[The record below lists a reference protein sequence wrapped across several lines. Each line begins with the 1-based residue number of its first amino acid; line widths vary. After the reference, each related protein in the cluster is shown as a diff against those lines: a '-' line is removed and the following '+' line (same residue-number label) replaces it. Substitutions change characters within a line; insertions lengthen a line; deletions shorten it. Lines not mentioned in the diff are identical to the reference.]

1 MSGVDGLV
9 KATAATTAGI
19 AVVQGLASSGPASGI
34 TAATGSAGGITG
46 FFSSLFTGT
55 GKTKLPVPNP
65 LLNFASYTYEIGLG
79 VITNAQMN
87 NPDLYMKGNQ
97 IPLILK
103 DASASPQNRVKTPY
117 GTFEFYI
124 DHLEINSLPVL
135 QKNAIS
141 NVTNITFKVIE
152 PYSMG
157 MFMVALQ
164 AAAGRAKHKNWIQAP
179 FILTIDFRGNKES
192 GAMSNIPNTSRKIPI
207 KLTNADMTVTEQGCV
222 YSCSAIPWNAQ
233 AHSTADAGL
242 KTTISITGK
251 TVQEIL
257 QTGENSLQS
266 ILNKKLREQADQGI
280 VKVPDEVLI
289 LFPDRIESAKAPAAN
304 DIAEGKSAA
313 TAGTTA
319 DDIGKTIGVT
329 RDQKNK
335 TLVQSDAS
343 CNSLGKA
350 TLGFSEIR
358 SGDAAAGKE
367 KDVWKESAGVYTR
380 GNLVIDPKSNEMRF
394 TQNMDIFNVINQ
406 VMMISDY
413 SKQALSAAGLKDD
426 GHRQLWTIDA
436 QVFNISSDENLAF
449 TGMYP
454 RLIVYRVLPYLAHS
468 SAIAPMTQKPHGQE
482 KLEKQVVKVYNYI
495 YTGKNV
501 DILNFNIK
509 FNAGFVGKMGQA
521 KLSQTQD
528 VQTATKESGAAR
540 ENKEKQDVQ
549 PVGEGQTT
557 PATGNFLTRAMRAFE
572 KWTGSDMYGGGGP
585 ENLDTRVMRSFWDA
599 VTSQAE
605 MVKMDMEILGDPY
618 YIIQSGMGTYSAK
631 PDSQNLNNDGTM
643 AHQNGQVFVIVNF
656 RTPIDV
662 NLSTGLYDFGKSAKT
677 GPVSMWT
684 GLYRITQIHNKF
696 IGGIFTQQ
704 LEGIR
709 LPNTELPKKYQAT
722 AQTVYGADKPAP
734 PEKSPAPKT

>member
-9 KATAATTAGI
+9 KAAAATTAGI
-19 AVVQGLASSGPASGI
+19 SAVQSLTSSGPASGI
-34 TAATGSAGGITG
+34 TAAASAGGGITG
-46 FFSSLFTGT
+46 FFSALFTGA

-65 LLNFASYTYEIGLG
+65 LLNYASYTYQIGLG
-79 VITNAQMN
+79 VLTNAQMN
-87 NPDLYMKGNQ
+87 SPDLYMKGNQ

-141 NVTNITFKVIE
+141 NVTNITFKIIE

-179 FILTIDFRGNKES
+179 YILTIDFRGNTES

-207 KLTNADMTVTEQGCV
+207 KITNANMTVTEQGCV
-222 YSCSAIPWNAQ
+222 YDVSAIPWNAQ
-233 AHSTADAGL
+233 AHSTADSGL
-242 KTTISITGK
+242 KTNISISGK
-251 TVQEIL
+251 NIQEIL
-257 QTGENSLQS
+257 QTGENSLQAV
-266 ILNKKLREQADQGI
+266 INKKLKEQADQGI

-289 LFPDRIESAKAPAAN
+289 LFPDRIETAKAPAAN
-304 DIAEGKSAA
+304 DQVEGKSAA
-313 TAGTTA
+313 TSGTTA
-319 DDIGKTIGVT
+319 DDIGKNIGVT
-329 RDQKNK
+329 RDQKNG

-343 CNSLGKA
+343 CNAIGKA
-350 TLGFSEIR
+350 KLGFSEIR
-358 SGDAAAGKE
+358 SGDAPAGKE
-367 KDVWKESAGVYTR
+367 KDVWKENKGIYTR
-380 GNLVIDPKSNEMRF
+380 GNLVIDPTTNEMRF

-406 VMMISDY
+406 VIMISDY
-413 SKQALSAAGLKDD
+413 SKNAMSKGNLTED
-426 GHRQLWTIDA
+426 GQRQLWTIDA

-468 SAIAPMTQKPHGQE
+468 SAIAPMNQAPVGQA
-482 KLEKQVVKVYNYI
+482 KLEKQVAKVYNYI
-495 YTGKNV
+495 YTGKNT
-501 DILNFNIK
+501 DIIHFNIK
-509 FNAGFVGKMGQA
+509 FNAGFIGKMGQA
-521 KLSQTQD
+521 KLNQTQD
-528 VQTATKESGAAR
+528 VKNETKESGAAR
-540 ENKEKQDVQ
+540 EQKEDVQ
-549 PVGEGQTT
+549 PVGEGNTT
-557 PATGNFLTRAMRAFE
+557 PVTGNFLTRAIRAFE

-599 VTSQAE
+599 VTSQTE

-618 YIIQSGMGTYSAK
+618 YIIQSGMGSYSAK

-656 RTPIDV
+656 RTPIDI

-677 GPVSMWT
+677 GPVTMWT
-684 GLYRITQIHNKF
+684 GLYKVTQIHNKF
-696 IGGIFTQQ
+696 NAGVFTQQ
-704 LEGIR
+704 LEAIR

-722 AQTVYGADKPAP
+722 ASTIYGADKPAP
-734 PEKSPAPKT
+734 PEKVPAPKS

>member
-9 KATAATTAGI
+9 QTAAATTAGI
-19 AVVQGLASSGPASGI
+19 AAVQGLASSGPASSI
-34 TAATGSAGGITG
+34 SAAAGSGGGITG
-46 FFSSLFTGT
+46 FFSSLFTGA

-65 LLNFASYTYEIGLG
+65 LLKYASYTYEIGLG
-79 VITNAQMN
+79 VLTNAQLV

-135 QKNAIS
+135 QTNAIS
-141 NVTNITFKVIE
+141 NVTNITFKIIE

-164 AAAGRAKHKNWIQAP
+164 TAAGRAKHKNWIQAP
-179 FILTIDFRGNKES
+179 YILTIDFRGNTET
-192 GAMSNIPNTSRKIPI
+192 GGMVNIPNTSRKIPI
-207 KLTNADMTVTEQGCV
+207 KLTQADMTVSEQGCV
-222 YSCSAIPWNAQ
+222 YSCTAIPWNAQ

-242 KTTISITGK
+242 KTTVSITGK

-266 ILNKKLREQADQGI
+266 VINKKLKEQADQGI

-289 LFPDRIESAKAPAAN
+289 LFPDRIETAKAPAAN
-304 DIAEGKSAA
+304 DKTESKSAP

-319 DDIGKTIGVT
+319 DDIGKVIGVS

-335 TLVQSDAS
+335 TLVQSDAT
-343 CNSLGKA
+343 CNAIGKS

-367 KDVWKESAGVYTR
+367 KDVWKENAGVYTR
-380 GNLVIDPKSNEMRF
+380 GNLVIDPKTNEMRF

-406 VMMISDY
+406 VIMISDY
-413 SKQALSAAGLKDD
+413 SKKALSAAGLKDD

-436 QVFNISSDENLAF
+436 QVFNISSDENLSK

-468 SAIAPMTQKPHGQE
+468 SAIAPMNQAPAGQAN
-482 KLEKQVVKVYNYI
+482 LEKQVVKVYNYI
-495 YTGKNV
+495 YTGKNT
-501 DILNFNIK
+501 DIINFNIK
-509 FNAGFVGKMGQA
+509 FNAGFIGKMGQA
-521 KLSQTQD
+521 KLIQTQD
-528 VQTATKESGAAR
+528 VKTETKDSGAADK
-540 ENKEKQDVQ
+540 NKPDNQ
-549 PVGEGQTT
+549 PVGEGNTT
-557 PATGNFLTRAMRAFE
+557 PATGNFLTRAMRAVE
-572 KWTGSDMYGGGGP
+572 TWLKSDYYGGGGP
-585 ENLDTRVMRSFWDA
+585 EDLDTRVMRSFWDA

-656 RTPIDV
+656 RTPVDI

-696 IGGIFTQQ
+696 NGGVFTQQ
-704 LEGIR
+704 LEAIR

-722 AQTVYGADKPAP
+722 ASTVFGADKPAP
-734 PEKSPAPKT
+734 AEKTPAPKP